1 MNTDLPKIDR
11 IEHWSDSDKAD
22 RTPEQR
28 IYKAVLSRSLMDAI
42 GYTLEPNPAA
52 HLLIMERAQMFFA
65 EPSPSFMRIC
75 QGADV
80 DARELR
86 EQALKVIKQYNING
100 ERPAAITQGRRGR
113 KRKAA

>member
-28 IYKAVLSRSLMDAI
+28 IYKAVLSRS
-42 GYTLEPNPAA
+42 
-52 HLLIMERAQMFFA
+52 
-65 EPSPSFMRIC
+65 

-86 EQALKVIKQYNING
+86 EQALKVIKQYNFNG